1 MRVKTW
7 SRFLN
12 TIEVS
17 LRRRFVVAV
26 VVVVLS
32 ITTSSLLGR
41 TDTHKFFDRGK
52 IYSAASI
59 DRGSAL
65 VSSLT

>member
-17 LRRRFVVAV
+17 FRRLFVVAV
-26 VVVVLS
+26 VVLS
-32 ITTSSLLGR
+32 ITASSLLGR
-41 TDTHKFFDRGK
+41 TDTHKCFDRGK